1 MRFNHGF
8 SNDIK
13 GALEKFEWCCKTYRC
28 TPWKNELA
36 LKFIEAEDAT
46 SLQVLTDLST
56 TVHGE
61 VNSLYDLMF
70 AFIESDRIRQA
81 RKILEVSYVLF
92 NSSK

>member
-1 MRFNHGF
+1 LNVYVF

-13 GALEKFEWCCKTYRC
+13 GALDKFEWCCKTYRC

-36 LKFIEAEDAT
+36 LKFIQAEDAI

-70 AFIESDRIRQA
+70 AFIECGRVKQA
-81 RKILEVSYVLF
+81 RKILEVSEKLIFYFL
-92 NSSK
+92 S

>member
-1 MRFNHGF
+1 MSR
-8 SNDIK
+8 DDVK

-36 LKFIEAEDAT
+36 LKFIKTEDAT

-61 VNSLYDLMF
+61 VNSLYDLMT
-70 AFIESDRIRQA
+70 AFIESGKIKQA
-81 RKILEVSYVLF
+81 RKILEVSEKKMHESL
-92 NSSK
+92 